1 MGSTRE
7 FIVHR
12 VRRCIVAGIIDG
24 DQADIA
30 HGLLA
35 LARGLAMQESAG
47 WQAAGPEPGLV
58 NPLPT

>member
-1 MGSTRE
+1 M
-7 FIVHR
+7 HR